1 MAKPTNPGGRGPDL
15 LLLAVGF
22 FLLLLVVGLLGL
34 VLKVIAT
41 TGLWTFVTA
50 WWYDGAT
57 LGGVAQHL
65 LVDWP
70 GSWTFWPAGLE
81 FLRPTQGAVEPLTAV
96 LAWAVVIFGFMLPM
110 VTYQIYA
117 LRKVV
122 GFMQARVGP
131 TQVGPLGLLQTPADV
146 LKLLS
151 KEDVVPR
158 NADRAAFTIAP
169 FLVLVPAS
177 MAYLVLPFGNQGVAA
192 DGSVRYS
199 LVAGDLNIGVL
210 YLSAISSVAVIGI
223 ITAGWA
229 SANKYSL
236 LGAMRSAA
244 QLITYEI
251 PLTLA
256 VVPSVLW
263 VGSLNLNTIVEAQ
276 QHAGQWLVWPWFTG
290 LGIILFSIS
299 ALSELGHIPFDLPEA
314 ESELVSGYNTE
325 YSGMKFAMFFLAEF
339 SNAFVL
345 AALGVTL
352 FLGGWQ
358 SPFPAS
364 WPLLG
369 WDHGIFS
376 LAWFFI
382 KTLSIVF
389 FLFWLRAT
397 LPRLRIDQLMGLGW
411 KVLIPVG
418 LLNVFLVAVLKV
430 AVG

>member
-1 MAKPTNPGGRGPDL
+1 MP
-15 LLLAVGF
+15 LA
-22 FLLLLVVGLLGL
+22 
-34 VLKVIAT
+34 T
-41 TGLWTFVTA
+41 
-50 WWYDGAT
+50 
-57 LGGVAQHL
+57 
-65 LVDWP
+65 
-70 GSWTFWPAGLE
+70 
-81 FLRPTQGAVEPLTAV
+81 V

-146 LKLLS
+146 LKLLT
-151 KEDVVPR
+151 KEDVIPR
-158 NADRAAFTIAP
+158 NADRVAFTIAP

-177 MAYLVLPFGNQGVAA
+177 MAYLVIPFGNQSIGP
-192 DGSVRYS
+192 DGAVRYS
-199 LVAGDLNIGVL
+199 LLAGDLNIGVL

-256 VVPSVLW
+256 VVPPILW
-263 VGSLNLNTIVEAQ
+263 VGSLNLNVIVEAQ
-276 QHAGQWLVWPWFTG
+276 QHAGQWLIWPSL
-290 LGIILFSIS
+290 LGIILFGIS
-299 ALSELGHIPFDLPEA
+299 ALAELGHIPFDLPEA

-364 WPLLG
+364 WPVLG
-369 WDHGIFS
+369 WDHGLFAIG
-376 LAWFFI
+376 WFFL
-382 KTLSIVF
+382 KTLSLVF
-389 FLFWLRAT
+389 GLFWLRAT

-411 KVLIPVG
+411 KILIPVG
-418 LLNVFLVAVLKV
+418 LLNVFVVAVLKV

>member
-1 MAKPTNPGGRGPDL
+1 MASTTTGSERPGIG
-15 LLLAVGF
+15 A
-22 FLLLLVVGLLGL
+22 LLGALIGLMVL
-34 VLKVIAT
+34 VGAL
-41 TGLWTFVTA
+41 GLILGVGSHAWPYLSA
-50 WWYDGAT
+50 WWSDGLT
-57 LGGVAQHL
+57 LRGFVQHV

-70 GSWTFWPAGLE
+70 ASWSWP
-81 FLRPTQGAVEPLTAV
+81 GAPGWQRLGDAAVAPLTAL
-96 LAWAVVIFGFMLPM
+96 LAWVVVIFLFMLPM

-122 GFMQARVGP
+122 GFMQARLGP
-131 TQVGPLGLLQTPADV
+131 TQVGPQGLLQTPADV
-146 LKLLS
+146 LKLLT
-151 KEDVVPR
+151 KEDVIPR
-158 NADRAAFTIAP
+158 NADRLVFTIAP

-177 MAYLVLPFGNQGVAA
+177 MAYLVIPFGNQVINA

-199 LVAGDLNIGVL
+199 LVAADLNVGVL

-223 ITAGWA
+223 IAAGWA
-229 SANKYSL
+229 SCNKYSL

-244 QLITYEI
+244 QLITYEV

-256 VVPSVLW
+256 LVAPVLW
-263 VGSLNLNTIVEAQ
+263 VGSLNLTVIAEHQA
-276 QHAGQWLVWPWFTG
+276 HLGQWLIWPSL
-290 LGIILFSIS
+290 LGIVIFSIA

-314 ESELVSGYNTE
+314 ESELVSGYNVE

-345 AALGVTL
+345 SAVGVTL

-364 WPLLG
+364 VPVLG
-369 WDHGIFS
+369 WDQGIF
-376 LAWFFI
+376 AVCWFFA
-382 KTLSIVF
+382 KSFAIVF

-397 LPRLRIDQLMGLGW
+397 LPRLRIDQLMALGW

-418 LLNVFLVAVLKV
+418 LLNLVLVALLKV
-430 AVG
+430 LAG

>member
-1 MAKPTNPGGRGPDL
+1 MAKPTNPGGRGANL
-15 LLLAVGF
+15 LPLIAGF
-22 FLLLLVVGLLGL
+22 LVLLVAVVVVGKLLGM
-34 VLKVIAT
+34 VSGS
-41 TGLWTFVTA
+41 GLGTALTA
-50 WWYDGAT
+50 WWNDGAT
-57 LGGVAQHL
+57 LTGLVQHV

-70 GSWTFWPAGLE
+70 NSWNWPAGLE
-81 FLRPTQGAVEPLTAV
+81 VLKPTQGAVAPLAS
-96 LAWAVVIFGFMLPM
+96 LLGWAVVIFGFMLPM

-131 TQVGPLGLLQTPADV
+131 TQVGPIGLLQTPADV

-151 KEDVVPR
+151 KEDIIPR
-158 NADRAAFTIAP
+158 NADRVAFTIAP

-177 MAYLVLPFGNQGVAA
+177 MAYLVLPFGNQSVAS
-192 DGSVRYS
+192 DGTLQYS
-199 LVAGDLNIGVL
+199 LVASDLNIGVL
-210 YLSAISSVAVIGI
+210 YLSAVSSIAVIGI

-256 VVPSVLW
+256 IVPPILW
-263 VGSLNLNTIVEAQ
+263 VGSLNLNKIVEAQ
-276 QHAGQWLVWPWFTG
+276 QHGLQWLGWPWFTG
-290 LGIILFSIS
+290 IGILLFAVS
-299 ALSELGHIPFDLPEA
+299 ALAELGHIPFDLPEA

-358 SPFPAS
+358 SPFPES

-369 WDHGIFS
+369 WDHGIFA
-376 LAWFFI
+376 LGWFFI

-389 FLFWLRAT
+389 CLFWLRAT
-397 LPRLRIDQLMGLGW
+397 LPRLRIDQLMSLGW
-411 KVLIPVG
+411 KILIPVG
-418 LLNVFLVAVLKV
+418 LLNVFLVAILKV